1 VLVLSASKGRLLK
14 ASREVKML
22 GLLEELICGRNSL
35 TGSGR
40 KHYIRI
46 AVLGS

>member
-22 GLLEELICGRNSL
+22 GFLEELICGGNSPAR
-35 TGSGR
+35 SG
-40 KHYIRI
+40 KKN
-46 AVLGS
+46 